1 MSDPILYTPATEQ
14 PPPGTLI
21 ALSPPLRSF
30 LPEVM
35 TFGIFLLAGL
45 CLTLWTFNPVR
56 LERERLAT
64 QIEFFTALQ
73 EQGFKMEVK

>member
-1 MSDPILYTPATEQ
+1 MLVTYPSENSQ
-14 PPPGTLI
+14 
-21 ALSPPLRSF
+21 SRSNSNEVQKSR
-30 LPEVM
+30 LPEVL

-56 LERERLAT
+56 LERERLAA

-73 EQGFKMEVK
+73 EQGFRMEVK